1 MPKHSILSNA
11 RARGPNELSFGQVTK
26 SERPGQGSSA
36 AAAAEASTRERIV
49 QATVELMAETGI
61 DRVRTRAIA
70 ERAGVN
76 PALVHYHFGSIA
88 GLVMEAAEHALLRE
102 LGPSID
108 AFVSAATVQEGIAA
122 ILEWIEQRGQRT
134 PGATI
139 LAEAM
144 VKATR
149 DPAFR
154 RWTTQASRRFRAII
168 LERLETARA
177 NDEIDPALDIDA
189 TAVLL
194 AAALDGLLF
203 HRLVDPR
210 LDVRQTA
217 LPIAQMLGAPA
228 PVSSSKRGAGKGR

>member
-1 MPKHSILSNA
+1 M
-11 RARGPNELSFGQVTK
+11 TK
-26 SERPGQGSSA
+26 QAKRSREA
-36 AAAAEASTRERIV
+36 AVPEGSTRERILK
-49 QATVELMAETGI
+49 ATVELMAETGI

-88 GLVMEAAEHALLRE
+88 ALTMEAAEYALLQE

-108 AFVSAATVQEGIAA
+108 VFLSAATVQEGVTA
-122 ILEWIEQRGQRT
+122 ILEWIEQEAQRT

-149 DPAFR
+149 DQAFR
-154 RWTTQASRRFRAII
+154 RWTRQASRRFRTII
-168 LERLETARA
+168 HQRLETAQT
-177 NDEIDPALDIDA
+177 NHEIDPALNVQA

-210 LDVRQTA
+210 LNVTQAAEPMARI
-217 LPIAQMLGAPA
+217 LESRLAPSRKTTRRNGDDA
-228 PVSSSKRGAGKGR
+228 

>member
-1 MPKHSILSNA
+1 L
-11 RARGPNELSFGQVTK
+11 G
-26 SERPGQGSSA
+26 A
-36 AAAAEASTRERIV
+36 ADAEGSTRERIV
-49 QATVELMAETGI
+49 QATVELMAEIGI

-88 GLVMEAAEHALLRE
+88 ALVMEAAEHALLRE

-108 AFVSAATVQEGIAA
+108 VFVSAPTVQEGITA
-122 ILEWIEQRGQRT
+122 ILEWIEQKGQRT

-154 RWTTQASRRFRAII
+154 RWTKQASRRFRSII
-168 LERLETARA
+168 LQRLETARA
-177 NDEIDPALDIDA
+177 NHEIDPSLDIEA

-203 HRLVDPR
+203 HHLVDPR
-210 LDVRQTA
+210 LDVKQTA
-217 LPIAQMLGAPA
+217 GPITQMLGTPGRASAPKGGA
-228 PVSSSKRGAGKGR
+228 VKRR

>member
-1 MPKHSILSNA
+1 MPKPDNPRRDIA
-11 RARGPNELSFGQVTK
+11 TAT
-26 SERPGQGSSA
+26 
-36 AAAAEASTRERIV
+36 AAEGSTRERIV
-49 QATVELMAETGI
+49 KATVELMAEIGI
-61 DRVRTRAIA
+61 DRVRTRTIA

-88 GLVMEAAEHALLRE
+88 ALVMEAAEYALLQE

-108 AFVSAATVQEGIAA
+108 VFVSAATVQEGITAM
-122 ILEWIEQRGQRT
+122 LEWIEQEGRRT

-149 DPAFR
+149 DPEFR
-154 RWTTQASRRFRAII
+154 RWTKQASRRFRAII

-177 NDEIDPALDIDA
+177 NHEIDPSLDIEA

-217 LPIAQMLGAPA
+217 GPIAQMLGTPGSA
-228 PVSSSKRGAGKGR
+228 SSPKRGAVKRR

>member
-1 MPKHSILSNA
+1 MPKSD
-11 RARGPNELSFGQVTK
+11 
-26 SERPGQGSSA
+26 RPAQDSATA
-36 AAAAEASTRERIV
+36 AATEGSTRERILK
-49 QATVELMAETGI
+49 ATVELMAEIGI

-76 PALVHYHFGSIA
+76 PALVHYHFGSVA
-88 GLVMEAAEHALLRE
+88 ALVMEAAEYALLEE

-108 AFVSAATVQEGIAA
+108 VFVSAATVQEGITAM
-122 ILEWIEQRGQRT
+122 LEWIEQRGRRT

-154 RWTTQASRRFRAII
+154 RWTTRASRRFRAII
-168 LERLETARA
+168 LERLDTARA
-177 NDEIDPALDIDA
+177 NDEIDPALDIEA

-210 LDVRQTA
+210 LDVGQTA
-217 LPIAQMLGAPA
+217 EPIAHLLGTPAPA
-228 PVSSSKRGAGKGR
+228 PSPKRGAIRRR

>member
-1 MPKHSILSNA
+1 M
-11 RARGPNELSFGQVTK
+11 TK
-26 SERPGQGSSA
+26 SGGPRRDDST
-36 AAAAEASTRERIV
+36 AAAAEGSTRERIV
-49 QATVELMAETGI
+49 QATVELMAEIGI
-61 DRVRTRAIA
+61 DRVRTRSIA

-88 GLVMEAAEHALLRE
+88 ALVMEAAEHALLRE
-102 LGPSID
+102 LGPSIEL
-108 AFVSAATVQEGIAA
+108 FVSAATVQDGVTAM
-122 ILEWIEQRGQRT
+122 LEWIEQKGQRT

-154 RWTTQASRRFRAII
+154 RWTRQASRRFRAII

-177 NDEIDPALDIDA
+177 RHELDPALDIHA

-203 HRLVDPR
+203 HHLVDPR
-210 LDVRQTA
+210 LDVGQTA
-217 LPIAQMLGAPA
+217 GPIALMLGAPGQA
-228 PVSSSKRGAGKGR
+228 PSPGRGASTRR

>member
-1 MPKHSILSNA
+1 MPK
-11 RARGPNELSFGQVTK
+11 R
-26 SERPGQGSSA
+26 ERSREEA
-36 AAAAEASTRERIV
+36 TTAVAAEGSTRERIV
-49 QATVELMAETGI
+49 LATVELMAEIGI

-70 ERAGVN
+70 DRAGVN

-88 GLVMEAAEHALLRE
+88 ALVMEAAEYALLQE

-108 AFVSAATVQEGIAA
+108 VFVSAATVQEGIAA
-122 ILEWIEQRGQRT
+122 MLEWIEQRGQRT

-149 DPAFR
+149 DPEFR
-154 RWTTQASRRFRAII
+154 RWTKRASRRFRAII
-168 LERLETARA
+168 LERLRTARV
-177 NDEIDPALDIDA
+177 NNEIDPALDTEA

-203 HRLVDPR
+203 HHLVDPR

-217 LPIAQMLGAPA
+217 EPIAQMLGAGLFSTKEARRRGTGPA
-228 PVSSSKRGAGKGR
+228 KTMAQ